1 MKIKNI
7 NKEIEEKTKSPES
20 SKIDKLRIIKKT
32 ILESL
37 NFDKENIS
45 NELVDNLIEKI
56 TVYENRLVWK
66 LKMNKNESSDNESVL
81 LASVVISKD
90 RIKKCCRT

>member
-32 ILESL
+32 ILKHWMKMAMRMMVTL
-37 NFDKENIS
+37 N
-45 NELVDNLIEKI
+45 KI
-56 TVYENRLVWK
+56 
-66 LKMNKNESSDNESVL
+66 
-81 LASVVISKD
+81 
-90 RIKKCCRT
+90 